1 MSLVTVQSWAALRV
15 TRGTGLER
23 PDPGGGGNNCKL
35 AVGSADMLYR
45 SVCSAT
51 VYGHSV
57 GRKMGAVNG
66 AWPLRFKDTGLSL
79 NPGST
84 RLASHADDAPCTTP
98 T

>member
-1 MSLVTVQSWAALRV
+1 MGLVTVQSWAALRV
-15 TRGTGLER
+15 ARGTGLER
-23 PDPGGGGNNCKL
+23 PDPGGGGINCKL

-45 SVCSAT
+45 SVCCAM
-51 VYGHSV
+51 VCGHSV
-57 GRKMGAVNG
+57 SRKRGAIHG
-66 AWPLRFKDTGLSL
+66 AWLLSFKDTGLSL